1 MNYIEKKY
9 LIKSNKIKLYSG
21 IREEENKMNDIEKA
35 IELLET
41 INHNMKVDHMMKDM
55 DEGVT
60 KEEIKEYR
68 EDFRLINVAIG
79 VLKKELTC

>member
-1 MNYIEKKY
+1 MED
-9 LIKSNKIKLYSG
+9 IKN
-21 IREEENKMNDIEKA
+21 A

-41 INHNMKVDHMMKDM
+41 INHNMKIKHMLKDM

-68 EDFRLINVAIG
+68 EDFRLIKVAINA
-79 VLKKELTC
+79 LKQQL